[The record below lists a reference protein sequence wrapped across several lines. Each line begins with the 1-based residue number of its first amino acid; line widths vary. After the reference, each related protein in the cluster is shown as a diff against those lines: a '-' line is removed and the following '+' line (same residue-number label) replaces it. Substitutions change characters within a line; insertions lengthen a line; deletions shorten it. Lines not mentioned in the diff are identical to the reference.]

1 MIHRESEKL
10 KVPSQDFSLCRSM
23 LDKGKDGVA
32 IVNLS
37 LCLLS
42 VLDITIVLLCISQFC
57 DHSCVQGYS
66 W

>member
-10 KVPSQDFSLCRSM
+10 KVPLQDFSLCSSM

-42 VLDITIVLLCISQFC
+42 VPDITIVF
-57 DHSCVQGYS
+57 
-66 W
+66 